1 MVVWRQYAVSYG
13 FCFNF
18 GCPKPNHS
26 GYTCPEGPPPHPR
39 ACTKC
44 TGHHLSL
51 LHKGNDS
58 GCRFRLRDQKRKVA
72 NSDANQEM
80 PPAATLAPQQ
90 QGTRQGLVPPAGNKH
105 QASVSANGVSTRT
118 AQVLLN
124 VRPVTVTSENGDFL
138 FTYVFFDNGCTDT
151 LVDYE
156 LSDQLNLEGTFE
168 QIIKT
173 VRNSEELVERQC
185 VSFTL
190 SPVEGCGH
198 HIEDNVAYVLPDLS
212 QLEQGL
218 SKTLD
223 IKDYPHLRDLNFP

>member
-1 MVVWRQYAVSYG
+1 MGFALPLVALNLTIVVILVQRA
-13 FCFNF
+13 
-18 GCPKPNHS
+18 
-26 GYTCPEGPPPHPR
+26 PPHPR

-58 GCRFRLRDQKRKVA
+58 GRRFRLRDQKRKFA
-72 NSDANQEM
+72 NGDANQEM
-80 PPAATLAPQQ
+80 PPAATLVLQQ

-105 QASVSANGVSTRT
+105 QASVSTRT

-124 VRPVTVTSENGDFL
+124 VRPVNVTSENGDFL
-138 FTYVFFDNGCTDT
+138 FTYAFLDNGCTDA
-151 LVDYE
+151 LVDRE

-198 HIEDNVAYVLPDLS
+198 NIEDNVAYVLPDLS
-212 QLEQGL
+212 QLEQVL